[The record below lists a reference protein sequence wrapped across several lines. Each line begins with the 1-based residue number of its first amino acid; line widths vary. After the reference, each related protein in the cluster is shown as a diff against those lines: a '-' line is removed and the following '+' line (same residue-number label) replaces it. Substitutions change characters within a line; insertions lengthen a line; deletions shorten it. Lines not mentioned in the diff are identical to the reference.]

1 MINVSFKRYEV
12 NVSSGELVSIIGA
25 NGSGKTTFIKRI
37 CGKLNNQDLFIN
49 NKSIS
54 EYSLDYKKHNI
65 ACVFSDNRYN
75 TESFSLEL
83 EYYLVKLFDK
93 DECRDRINYFI
104 EYFNL
109 DNIYNKKIIDLTNED
124 RVYLKILSLLIIK
137 PIIFCIDDMLVYLS
151 NEKKERILN
160 YIKEN
165 DIILFSVISNM
176 EEILKYDK
184 VLVINKGEKELFD
197 DVKNVLKDENLF
209 KELGLSLPFIYD
221 ISNLLKSYDL
231 IENDHII
238 EKELVDVLWK

>member
-1 MINVSFKRYEV
+1 MVNVSFKRYEV

-93 DECRDRINYFI
+93 NECRDRINYFI

-184 VLVINKGEKELFD
+184 VLVINKGEKRLFD

>member
-1 MINVSFKRYEV
+1 MVNVSFKRYEV

-75 TESFSLEL
+75 TECFNLEL

-93 DECRDRINYFI
+93 DECRDRINYFR

-151 NEKKERILN
+151 SEKKERILN

-176 EEILKYDK
+176 EEILQYDK
-184 VLVINKGEKELFD
+184 VLVINKGEKKLFD

-221 ISNLLKSYDL
+221 INNLLKSYDL
-231 IENDHII
+231 IENNHII

>member
-1 MINVSFKRYEV
+1 MVNVSFKRYEV

-93 DECRDRINYFI
+93 DECRDRINYFR

-109 DNIYNKKIIDLTNED
+109 DNIYNKKIIDLINED

>member
-1 MINVSFKRYEV
+1 MVNVSFKRYEV

-93 DECRDRINYFI
+93 DECRDRINYFR

-109 DNIYNKKIIDLTNED
+109 DNIYNKKIIDLPNED

>member
-1 MINVSFKRYEV
+1 MVNVSFKRYEV

-75 TESFSLEL
+75 TERFSLEL
-83 EYYLVKLFDK
+83 EYYLVKLCDK
-93 DECRDRINYFI
+93 NECRDRINYFI

-137 PIIFCIDDMLVYLS
+137 PIIFCIDDMLVYLN

-184 VLVINKGEKELFD
+184 VLVINKGEKEVFD

>member
-1 MINVSFKRYEV
+1 MVNVSFKRYEV

-93 DECRDRINYFI
+93 DECRDRINYFR
-104 EYFNL
+104 EHFNL

>member
-1 MINVSFKRYEV
+1 MVNVSFKRYEV

-83 EYYLVKLFDK
+83 EYYLVKLFVK
-93 DECRDRINYFI
+93 DECRDRINYFR

>member
-1 MINVSFKRYEV
+1 MVNVSFKRYEV

>member
-1 MINVSFKRYEV
+1 MVNVSFKRYEV

-25 NGSGKTTFIKRI
+25 NGSGKTTYIKRI

-93 DECRDRINYFI
+93 DECRDRINYFR

-109 DNIYNKKIIDLTNED
+109 DNIYNKKIIDLINED

-137 PIIFCIDDMLVYLS
+137 PTIFCIDDMLVYLS

-184 VLVINKGEKELFD
+184 VLVINKGEKKLFD

>member
-1 MINVSFKRYEV
+1 MVNVSFKRYEV

-75 TESFSLEL
+75 TESCSLEL

-93 DECRDRINYFI
+93 DECRDRINYFR

-231 IENDHII
+231 IKNDHII

>member
-1 MINVSFKRYEV
+1 MVNVSFKRYEV

-75 TESFSLEL
+75 TERFSLEL

-93 DECRDRINYFI
+93 NECRDRINYFI

-109 DNIYNKKIIDLTNED
+109 DSVYDKKIIDLTNED

-137 PIIFCIDDMLVYLS
+137 PIIFCIDDMLVYLN

-221 ISNLLKSYDL
+221 INNLLKSYDL

>member
-1 MINVSFKRYEV
+1 MVNVSFKRYEV

-184 VLVINKGEKELFD
+184 VLVINKGERKLFD

>member
-1 MINVSFKRYEV
+1 MVNVSFKRYEV

-93 DECRDRINYFI
+93 DECRDRINYFR

-109 DNIYNKKIIDLTNED
+109 DNIYDKKIIDLTNED

-221 ISNLLKSYDL
+221 INNLLKSYDL
-231 IENDHII
+231 IENNHII

>member
-1 MINVSFKRYEV
+1 MVNVNFKRYEV

-49 NKSIS
+49 KKSIS

-93 DECRDRINYFI
+93 DECRDRINYFR

-109 DNIYNKKIIDLTNED
+109 DNIYNKKIIDLINED

-137 PIIFCIDDMLVYLS
+137 PTIFCIDDMLVYLS

>member
-1 MINVSFKRYEV
+1 MVNVNFKRYEV

>member
-1 MINVSFKRYEV
+1 MVNVNFKRYEV

-93 DECRDRINYFI
+93 NECRDRINYFI

-184 VLVINKGEKELFD
+184 VLVINKGEKRLFD

>member
-1 MINVSFKRYEV
+1 MVNVNFKRYEV

-93 DECRDRINYFI
+93 NECRDRINYFI

-109 DNIYNKKIIDLTNED
+109 DSVYDKKIIDLTNED

-137 PIIFCIDDMLVYLS
+137 PIIFCIDDMLVYLN

-221 ISNLLKSYDL
+221 INNLLKSYDL
-231 IENDHII
+231 IESNHIV

>member
-1 MINVSFKRYEV
+1 MVNVSFKRYEV

-109 DNIYNKKIIDLTNED
+109 DGIYNKKIIDLTNED

-221 ISNLLKSYDL
+221 INNLLKSYDL
-231 IENDHII
+231 IENNHII

>member
-1 MINVSFKRYEV
+1 MVNVSFKRYEV

-93 DECRDRINYFI
+93 DECRDRINYFR

-184 VLVINKGEKELFD
+184 VLVINKGEKELFG

>member
-1 MINVSFKRYEV
+1 MVNVSFKRYEV

-184 VLVINKGEKELFD
+184 VLVINKGEKKLFD
-197 DVKNVLKDENLF
+197 DVKNVLTDENLF

-221 ISNLLKSYDL
+221 INNLLKSYDL

>member
-1 MINVSFKRYEV
+1 MVNVSFKRCEV

-75 TESFSLEL
+75 TESFSLDL

-231 IENDHII
+231 IENDQII

>member
-1 MINVSFKRYEV
+1 MVNVSFKRYEV

-25 NGSGKTTFIKRI
+25 NGSGKTTFIKGI

-93 DECRDRINYFI
+93 DECRDRINYFR

>member
-1 MINVSFKRYEV
+1 MVNVSFKRYEV

-93 DECRDRINYFI
+93 DECRDRINYFR

>member
-1 MINVSFKRYEV
+1 MVNVNFKRYEV

-54 EYSLDYKKHNI
+54 DYSLDYKKHNI

-93 DECRDRINYFI
+93 NECRDRINYFI

-109 DNIYNKKIIDLTNED
+109 DSVYDKKIIDLTNED

-137 PIIFCIDDMLVYLS
+137 PIIFCIDDMLVYLN

-221 ISNLLKSYDL
+221 INNLLKSYDL

>member
-1 MINVSFKRYEV
+1 MVNVSFKRYEV

-93 DECRDRINYFI
+93 DECKNRINYFR

-109 DNIYNKKIIDLTNED
+109 DSIYNKKIIDLTNED

-151 NEKKERILN
+151 NEKRERILN

-221 ISNLLKSYDL
+221 INNLLKSYDL
-231 IENDHII
+231 IENNHII

>member
-1 MINVSFKRYEV
+1 MVNVSFKRYEV
-12 NVSSGELVSIIGA
+12 NVSTGELVSIIGA

-93 DECRDRINYFI
+93 DECRDRINYLI

>member
-1 MINVSFKRYEV
+1 MVNVSFKRYEV

-184 VLVINKGEKELFD
+184 VLVINKGEKRLFD

>member
-1 MINVSFKRYEV
+1 MVNVSFKRYEV

-93 DECRDRINYFI
+93 DECRDRINYFR

-109 DNIYNKKIIDLTNED
+109 DNIYNKKIIDITNED

-197 DVKNVLKDENLF
+197 DVKNVLKDENIF

>member
-1 MINVSFKRYEV
+1 MVNVSFKRYEV

-93 DECRDRINYFI
+93 DECRDRINYFR

-231 IENDHII
+231 IKNDHII

>member
-1 MINVSFKRYEV
+1 MVNVNFKRYEV

-93 DECRDRINYFI
+93 NECRDRINYFI

-109 DNIYNKKIIDLTNED
+109 DSVYDKKIIDLTNED

-137 PIIFCIDDMLVYLS
+137 PIIFCIDDMLVYLN

>member
-1 MINVSFKRYEV
+1 MVNVNFKRYEV
-12 NVSSGELVSIIGA
+12 NVSSGELVSIIGV

-93 DECRDRINYFI
+93 NECRDRINCFI

-109 DNIYNKKIIDLTNED
+109 DSVYDKKIIDLTNED

-137 PIIFCIDDMLVYLS
+137 PIIFCIDDMLVYLN

-184 VLVINKGEKELFD
+184 VLVINRGEKELFD

>member
-1 MINVSFKRYEV
+1 MVNVSFKRYEV
-12 NVSSGELVSIIGA
+12 NVSTGELVSIIGA

>member
-1 MINVSFKRYEV
+1 MVNVSFKRYEV

-49 NKSIS
+49 KKSIS

-75 TESFSLEL
+75 TENFSLEL

-184 VLVINKGEKELFD
+184 VLVINKGEKKLFD
-197 DVKNVLKDENLF
+197 DVKNVLTDENLF

-221 ISNLLKSYDL
+221 INNLLKSYDL

>member
-1 MINVSFKRYEV
+1 MVNVSFKRYEV

-93 DECRDRINYFI
+93 NECRDRINYFI

-109 DNIYNKKIIDLTNED
+109 DSVYDKKIIDLTNED

>member
-1 MINVSFKRYEV
+1 MVNVSFKRYEV

-93 DECRDRINYFI
+93 NECRDRINYFR

-165 DIILFSVISNM
+165 DIILFSVTSNM

-197 DVKNVLKDENLF
+197 DVNNVLKDENLF

>member
-1 MINVSFKRYEV
+1 MVNVSFKRYEV

-93 DECRDRINYFI
+93 DECMDRINYFR

>member
-1 MINVSFKRYEV
+1 MVNVNFKRYEV

-93 DECRDRINYFI
+93 DECRDRINYFR

-209 KELGLSLPFIYD
+209 KDLGLSLPFIYD

>member
-1 MINVSFKRYEV
+1 MVNVSFKRYEV

-65 ACVFSDNRYN
+65 ACVFSDNSYN

-93 DECRDRINYFI
+93 DECRGRINYFR

-109 DNIYNKKIIDLTNED
+109 DNIYDKKIINLTNED

-221 ISNLLKSYDL
+221 INNLLKSYDL
-231 IENDHII
+231 IENNHII

>member
-1 MINVSFKRYEV
+1 MVNVSFKRYEV

-93 DECRDRINYFI
+93 DECRDRINYFR

-184 VLVINKGEKELFD
+184 VLVINRGEKELFD